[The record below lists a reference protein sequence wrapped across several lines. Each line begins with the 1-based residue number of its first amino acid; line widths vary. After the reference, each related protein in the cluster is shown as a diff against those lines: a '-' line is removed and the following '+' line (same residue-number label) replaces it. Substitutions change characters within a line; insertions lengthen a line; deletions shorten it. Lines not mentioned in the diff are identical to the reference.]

1 MRTHSLNR
9 RQFLHT
15 GALAVASAA
24 SIHPSRAAAAEK
36 PQGVS
41 WPIGCFN
48 RPWGT
53 WSFDAA
59 LDGLKTAGFRLMG
72 ILGNHKGEL
81 LLNPEAT
88 PDYLDALRERI
99 AARGL
104 TPNLGWAPTRL
115 HPQLSD
121 SIRFAREL
129 IDQAARLKLTHLL
142 TAGVSRENQYEDYY
156 RTMAAAAAYAQ
167 DKGIKLVI
175 KPHGGCC
182 AASAELLRCLEKV
195 NHPNFKIWYDA
206 GNILHYTGKDPVAE
220 LEPIAKHVTG
230 FCAKD
235 CAAEKGQ
242 VMIQFG
248 DGKVDFKAVFAKLK
262 AAGFDG
268 PIMIECCAVGATAA
282 EVTANAGANRKF
294 LERTLAAI

>member
-1 MRTHSLNR
+1 MKSHSLNR
-9 RQFLHT
+9 RQFLQT

-24 SIHPSRAAAAEK
+24 IHPSRITAAEK
-36 PQGVS
+36 PKGVP

-48 RPWGT
+48 RPWGD

-59 LDGLKTAGFRLMG
+59 LDGIKAADFRLTG
-72 ILGNHKGEL
+72 ILGSHKGEPL
-81 LLNPEAT
+81 LSPEAT

-104 TPNLGWAPTRL
+104 TPNLGWAPTQL
-115 HPQLSD
+115 QPQLSD

-182 AASAELLRCLEKV
+182 AASAELLRCLEKI

-206 GNILHYTGKDPVAE
+206 GNIIHYTGKDPVAE
-220 LEPIAKHVTG
+220 LEPIARHVTG

-235 CAAEKGQ
+235 CGAEKGQ

-262 AAGFDG
+262 AAGFNG

-282 EVTANAGANRKF
+282 EVSANASANRKF
-294 LERTLAAI
+294 LERVLAAV